1 MSINDIQTELDTI
14 KNNKEMPLSSS
25 IGYILKKNVES
36 MEEFMNNKV
45 INMYARPWNKLE
57 PKLKRTKLNEY
68 LTILMV
74 KKEINLTQFNT
85 LLYKLS
91 KEIEFN
97 KKITLD
103 YDKDDC
109 TIMSLNYESYL

>member
-68 LTILMV
+68 LTILMD
-74 KKEINLTQFNT
+74 KKEINFDKFFNIISSSE
-85 LLYKLS
+85 S
-91 KEIEFN
+91 KNNNHLPRAFFIPTFLAMPGPFAFF
-97 KKITLD
+97 KK
-103 YDKDDC
+103 
-109 TIMSLNYESYL
+109 

>member
-1 MSINDIQTELDTI
+1 MSINDIQNELDTI
-14 KNNKEMPLSSS
+14 KINKEIHLSSS
-25 IGYILKKNVES
+25 IDDILKKNIKS

-57 PKLKRTKLNEY
+57 PKLKRNKINEY
-68 LTILMV
+68 LNILMD
-74 KKEINLTQFNT
+74 KKEINLSQFNN

-97 KKITLD
+97 KKITLE

>member
-68 LTILMV
+68 LTILMD
-74 KKEINLTQFNT
+74 KKEINLAQFNT

>member
-68 LTILMV
+68 LTILMD